1 MQILFSPAKKMRRDA
16 DTLPP
21 AGLPRYLEQADR
33 LRAYLK
39 ELPYEE
45 LKRLLACNDAI
56 AQLNYRRYQTMDLRR
71 DLTPAILAYDG
82 IAYQYMAPQ
91 VFERAWFDYIH
102 ARVFVLSGL
111 YGILRPLDGVVPYRL
126 EMQTKLRTEFCR
138 DLYDYWG
145 DRLARTVC
153 EQDDV
158 VVDLASGEYGRA
170 VRRCLPKGV
179 RLVECIFGELA
190 GEKVM
195 EKGVY
200 VKMARGEMVRWL
212 AEHNAQAPEEMTA
225 FRRLDFVYC
234 PERSTPDR
242 LVFLREGGRPK
253 PRGR

>member
-91 VFERAWFDYIH
+91 VFERAWFDYIQ

-145 DRLARTVC
+145 TGWPARCANRTTWW
-153 EQDDV
+153 
-158 VVDLASGEYGRA
+158 VDLASGEYGRA

-179 RLVECIFGELA
+179 RLVECIFGRAGRRKGDGKRGVRQNGPGRDGALA
-190 GEKVM
+190 G
-195 EKGVY
+195 
-200 VKMARGEMVRWL
+200 
-212 AEHNAQAPEEMTA
+212 
-225 FRRLDFVYC
+225 
-234 PERSTPDR
+234 
-242 LVFLREGGRPK
+242 
-253 PRGR
+253 

>member
-91 VFERAWFDYIH
+91 VFEQAWFDYIQ

-145 DRLARTVC
+145 GPA
-153 EQDDV
+153 
-158 VVDLASGEYGRA
+158 G
-170 VRRCLPKGV
+170 PHGV
-179 RLVECIFGELA
+179 RTGRRGGGSGQRRVRPRRAPLPAQGGAPGGVHPRRAGRRKGDGKRGVRQNGPGRDGALA
-190 GEKVM
+190 G
-195 EKGVY
+195 
-200 VKMARGEMVRWL
+200 
-212 AEHNAQAPEEMTA
+212 
-225 FRRLDFVYC
+225 
-234 PERSTPDR
+234 
-242 LVFLREGGRPK
+242 
-253 PRGR
+253 

>member
-1 MQILFSPAKKMRRDA
+1 M
-16 DTLPP
+16 
-21 AGLPRYLEQADR
+21 
-33 LRAYLK
+33 
-39 ELPYEE
+39 
-45 LKRLLACNDAI
+45 
-56 AQLNYRRYQTMDLRR
+56 
-71 DLTPAILAYDG
+71 
-82 IAYQYMAPQ
+82 
-91 VFERAWFDYIH
+91 
-102 ARVFVLSGL
+102 
-111 YGILRPLDGVVPYRL
+111 
-126 EMQTKLRTEFCR
+126 
-138 DLYDYWG
+138 
-145 DRLARTVC
+145 
-153 EQDDV
+153 
-158 VVDLASGEYGRA
+158 VDLASGEYGRA

>member
-91 VFERAWFDYIH
+91 VFERPGLTTSRPGSLCSPACTGFC
-102 ARVFVLSGL
+102 VLWTG
-111 YGILRPLDGVVPYRL
+111 
-126 EMQTKLRTEFCR
+126 
-138 DLYDYWG
+138 
-145 DRLARTVC
+145 
-153 EQDDV
+153 
-158 VVDLASGEYGRA
+158 
-170 VRRCLPKGV
+170 
-179 RLVECIFGELA
+179 
-190 GEKVM
+190 
-195 EKGVY
+195 
-200 VKMARGEMVRWL
+200 
-212 AEHNAQAPEEMTA
+212 
-225 FRRLDFVYC
+225 
-234 PERSTPDR
+234 
-242 LVFLREGGRPK
+242 
-253 PRGR
+253 